1 MTVAL
6 GLLAGIGV
14 ALAVSPALWP
24 RSPRSKTR
32 RARPGRIRGLLASAG
47 WARVP
52 PGAFVGVCAMAGLI
66 AAAAAHTVL
75 GITALSAAATAM
87 GSVLPVL
94 VVTARRRARRRAHRA
109 AWPDAIDRVIAG
121 VRSGL
126 ALPEALAA
134 LADGADEVFRDT
146 FSGFARDYR
155 NTGRFAPAAGRLK
168 EALADPIADRV
179 VATLIMA
186 REVGGT
192 ELVPVLKSLSA
203 SLREEGAARAEA
215 EARQSWTT
223 AAARLGVAA
232 PWVVLVLL
240 STRPEAAAAYNSSG
254 GAAVILFGLVVS
266 VLAYRLMLVLGR
278 LPEER
283 RWFQ

>member
-24 RSPRSKTR
+24 RSPGHGAR
-32 RARPGRIRGLLASAG
+32 RTRPGRVRGLLASAG

-52 PGAFVGVCAMAGLI
+52 PAAFVGACALSGLI
-66 AAAAAHTVL
+66 AAATAHAVL
-75 GITALSAAATAM
+75 GIAALSAASAAIGAM
-87 GSVLPVL
+87 LPAL
-94 VVTARRRARRRAHRA
+94 VVAARRRSRRRAHRA
-109 AWPDAIDRVIAG
+109 AWPDAIDRVVAG

-134 LADGADEVFRDT
+134 LADGTDEVFRDT

-155 NTGRFAPAAGRLK
+155 TTGRFAPAAGRLK
-168 EALADPIADRV
+168 DALADPIADRV

-215 EARQSWTT
+215 EARQSWTA

-232 PWVVLVLL
+232 PWIVLVLL
-240 STRPEAAAAYNSSG
+240 STRPEAAAAYNSPG
-254 GAAVILFGLVVS
+254 GATVIVCGLVVS